1 MENITPFLGRFHP
14 LIVHLPIGILMM
26 AAILQLIAIKS
37 TKFKNLLDPAI
48 SITLFWGGLSS
59 IGAVSIGWLLSL
71 QGGYDTDTLFW
82 HKWLGITVT
91 VISFLGWLVKSGR
104 LKMQRKYV
112 YTVFISIIVLITIT
126 GHLGGSLT
134 HGDDYLFVY
143 SPNIIKKMVGIKAG
157 QQSNNLQEIHPDS
170 IQVYSDVIQPILDAK
185 CVSCHNTSKKQG
197 GLLLTTHKNLM
208 KGGDNGSIVDCFN
221 LLL

>member
-82 HKWLGITVT
+82 HKWL
-91 VISFLGWLVKSGR
+91 
-104 LKMQRKYV
+104 
-112 YTVFISIIVLITIT
+112 
-126 GHLGGSLT
+126 
-134 HGDDYLFVY
+134 
-143 SPNIIKKMVGIKAG
+143 
-157 QQSNNLQEIHPDS
+157 
-170 IQVYSDVIQPILDAK
+170 
-185 CVSCHNTSKKQG
+185 
-197 GLLLTTHKNLM
+197 
-208 KGGDNGSIVDCFN
+208 
-221 LLL
+221 